1 MGYKC
6 TPQVIGLVRGE
17 PKQGARHRANGK
29 AILEEL
35 GNERYS
41 KSVTLDRSRSTSNEY
56 QGYASGG
63 KCWDAMSVK
72 ADAYRIKGK
81 TKNGKDYERGLRSD
95 AVIGWAMII
104 NPSDEMSQGWTQE
117 QYQKFY
123 RDSFAALHKIQPDL
137 FRAANITMTSTHR
150 DEGLLGADGR
160 YGEHMH
166 IAGHA
171 IDEQG
176 RYCGNK
182 IDAKLVCDIN
192 KQYPALMRARGWDL
206 EDIEVT
212 DWARMGKDKDGND
225 IDPEYKA
232 SRRKKR
238 AGRSVNQY
246 VADKAKDA
254 DNAYTDAMEQ
264 LQAAQ
269 AQAVA
274 VVAEAEERADIID
287 EASARKG
294 AGLFGA
300 KKGLELEL
308 ARKVQAV
315 DQRQRDLEQQAAQQ
329 AEEYADAV
337 RQLSNREN
345 SIKRRE
351 RLCKAREG
359 ALDQRAKEL
368 DVEVE
373 RRALEFSRPIIDR
386 CNREL
391 GAAETRRILEGM
403 KRGFGKTDEPERED
417 ELSK

>member
-300 KKGLELEL
+300 GKGMALDL
-308 ARKVQAV
+308 ARE
-315 DQRQRDLEQQAAQQ
+315 RQEFERERS
-329 AEEYADAV
+329 EYEVAFADRV
-337 RQLSNREN
+337 KELNKREDE
-345 SIKRRE
+345 IKRRE
-351 RLCKAREG
+351 MAQDGR
-359 ALDQRAKEL
+359 
-368 DVEVE
+368 E
-373 RRALEFSRPIIDR
+373 RRFNERVKKLDEEVQKAVTEAVRPLKRDVKEKLDIAARKEF
-386 CNREL
+386 
-391 GAAETRRILEGM
+391 AAAVARTM
-403 KRGFGKTDEPERED
+403 STATDTVKQRLD
-417 ELSK
+417 ELESPSM